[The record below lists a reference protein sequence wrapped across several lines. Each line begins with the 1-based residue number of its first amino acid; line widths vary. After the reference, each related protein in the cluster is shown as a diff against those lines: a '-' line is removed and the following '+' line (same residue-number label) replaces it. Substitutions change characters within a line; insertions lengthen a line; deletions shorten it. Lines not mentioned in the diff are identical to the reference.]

1 MDDTSIQSVTET
13 KEPTDESTLIQ
24 LKTEIKSYISQISQN
39 IIEIGKRLIQ
49 AKSLVKHG
57 EWSTWLE
64 NNFSLSQNV
73 AGRFMQVA
81 ERFSNSATS
90 QNLNQSQ
97 MIALLSLPDAKETE
111 KFIEQKALEGN
122 PVENMTVKTIRKEIK
137 QWNSKLADKNNN
149 KSIKKENIPEI
160 EFQQQEITTDND
172 STQPNLGEQYAQI
185 SNISHESIG
194 QEFPKDEQT
203 MTQIIDNSPD
213 VMNSDSNSSIQSV
226 TNSVNVD
233 KPNNWDKLFCAS
245 NELLQRTDLKQ
256 YIAKC
261 ASEDDKNFKD
271 NVDNLFKLIDIVQDV
286 LNGK

>member
-1 MDDTSIQSVTET
+1 MDTQDAVVPAVQSQNSS
-13 KEPTDESTLIQ
+13 PTLAQ
-24 LKTEIKSYISQISQN
+24 LEDEIKFHISQISQN
-39 IIEIGKRLIQ
+39 IIEIGTRLIQ

-57 EWSTWLE
+57 KWSNWLE
-64 NNFSLSQNV
+64 SNFSLSQNV
-73 AGRFMQVA
+73 AGRFMQVS

-122 PVENMTVKTIRKEIK
+122 PVENMTVKTIRKEVK

-149 KSIKKENIPEI
+149 KSTKTENISEI

-172 STQPNLGEQYAQI
+172 STQPNLGEQSAQI
-185 SNISHESIG
+185 SNISHESME
-194 QEFPKDEQT
+194 QEFTKDEQT
-203 MTQIIDNSPD
+203 MTQTIDNSPD
-213 VMNSDSNSSIQSV
+213 VINSDYNSSTQSV

-256 YIAKC
+256 YIAEC
-261 ASEDDKNFKD
+261 ASEDTKTFKD
-271 NVDNLFKLIDIVQDV
+271 NIDNLFKLIDIVQDV
-286 LNGK
+286 LDGK

>member
-13 KEPTDESTLIQ
+13 KEPTDESALIQ
-24 LKTEIKSYISQISQN
+24 LETEIKSYISQISQN
-39 IIEIGKRLIQ
+39 IIEIGRRLIQ

-57 EWSTWLE
+57 EWSSWLE
-64 NNFSLSQNV
+64 TNFNLSQQT
-73 AGRFMQVA
+73 ARRFMQVA
-81 ERFSNSATS
+81 ERFSKTRIDTRFNST
-90 QNLNQSQ
+90 Q
-97 MIALLSLPDAKETE
+97 MIALLSLPDAEETE
-111 KFIEQKALEGN
+111 KFIEQKASEGT
-122 PVENMTVKTIRKEIK
+122 PVENMSVKTLRKEIK

-149 KSIKKENIPEI
+149 KSIKKENISEI
-160 EFQQQEITTDND
+160 EFQQQKITTDND

-185 SNISHESIG
+185 SNISHESME
-194 QEFPKDEQT
+194 QEFTKDEQT

-245 NELLQRTDLKQ
+245 NKLLQRTDLKQ

>member
-13 KEPTDESTLIQ
+13 KEPTDESALIQ
-24 LKTEIKSYISQISQN
+24 LETEIKSYISQISQN
-39 IIEIGKRLIQ
+39 IIEIGRRLIQ

-57 EWSTWLE
+57 EWSSWLE
-64 NNFSLSQNV
+64 TNFNLSQQT
-73 AGRFMQVA
+73 ARRFMQVA
-81 ERFSNSATS
+81 ERFSKTRINTRFNST
-90 QNLNQSQ
+90 Q
-97 MIALLSLPDAKETE
+97 MIALLSLPDAEATE
-111 KFIEQKALEGN
+111 KFIEQKASEGT
-122 PVENMTVKTIRKEIK
+122 PVENMSVKTLRKEIK

-149 KSIKKENIPEI
+149 KSIKKENISEI
-160 EFQQQEITTDND
+160 EFQQQKITTDND

-185 SNISHESIG
+185 SNISHESME